1 MKLNFSI
8 FWRIIKNLFSLFLIV
23 FLLLIIG
30 GAILF
35 ANYIHDLP
43 RPEKFSESQFAE
55 PTKIYDRT
63 GSVLLYSMIG
73 EENRTLVPL
82 EDISPLLQQ
91 AMIATEDK
99 NFYSHR
105 GIDILSIVRAISTD
119 LRMRAPTQGAS
130 TITQQ
135 LIRSYFLS
143 NDKTLRRKTKEIVLT
158 IGLERKYSK
167 EQILEWYLNQIPL
180 GSNFYGVE
188 TASQGYFNKSA
199 KEINLSEVAVLAAL
213 VKAPSSLSP
222 YSENLPKLLA
232 RKDYVLSRMVE
243 EGYISLAEKEEAEKE
258 EIVFSDPALF
268 NKATHLT
275 LEVKKELE
283 EKYGLSYLQ
292 REGLKVYTSLDWDIQ
307 QQAQVIVESA
317 IEESKNYHIYNGALV
332 AIEPK
337 TGQILSM
344 VGSKNY
350 FAESYPSN
358 CESTPS
364 RCLFNPKFN
373 VVTLG
378 KRHPGSALK
387 PFVYATAF
395 QKGFPENYIVVDE
408 ETDFGIWGG
417 KRYIPK
423 NYDDLF
429 RGSVTLRSA
438 LAQSLNV
445 PSVKV
450 FVNLAGIEDSLT
462 TMHQS
467 GITSE
472 LPAVPSIV
480 LGGGGVKL
488 IDLASAYGV
497 FATGGLRVPP
507 VDIIKIEDRENKVIY
522 SSYSENHKR
531 VLSQETAQTITSILS
546 DEDARAP
553 MFGYNSNLYIPG
565 YNVAVKTG
573 TTQKYTDFW
582 SVGYNEDLIVGVWM
596 GNNNQESMAHVPS
609 VVSAGK
615 TWNRF
620 MQYALQ
626 YLDKQ
631 KSSGE

>member
-1 MKLNFSI
+1 MKLNSSP
-8 FWRIIKNLFSLFLIV
+8 FWRIIKNLLGLFSVV
-23 FLLLIIG
+23 FFVLMIG
-30 GAILF
+30 GIVLF
-35 ANYIHDLP
+35 ANYIYDFP

-55 PTKIYDRT
+55 PTRIYDRT
-63 GSVLLYSMIG
+63 GSVLLYSMVN

-82 EDISPLLQQ
+82 ESISPLLRQ
-91 AMIATEDK
+91 AIIATEDK

-105 GIDILSIVRAISTD
+105 GIDIPSIVRAISTD
-119 LRMRAPTQGAS
+119 LKMRAPVQGAS

-158 IGLERKYSK
+158 MGLEKKYSK

-199 KEINLSEVAVLAAL
+199 KEISLPEAAILAAL
-213 VKAPSSLSP
+213 IKAPSALSP
-222 YSENLPKLLA
+222 YSENLSGLLA

-243 EGYISLAEKEEAEKE
+243 EGYISLAEKEEAR
-258 EIVFSDPALF
+258 EIEVVFNDPILF
-268 NKATHLT
+268 NKAIHFT

-283 EKYGLSYLQ
+283 KKYGLSYLQ
-292 REGLKVYTSLDWDIQ
+292 REGLKVYTSLDWNLQ
-307 QQAQVIVESA
+307 QQAQEIMESA
-317 IEESKNYHIYNGALV
+317 IEDNKIYHIYNGALV
-332 AIEPK
+332 AIEPG

-358 CESTPS
+358 CESAPS
-364 RCLFNPKFN
+364 QCLFNPEFN
-373 VVTLG
+373 VATLG
-378 KRHPGSALK
+378 ERHPGSALK
-387 PFVYATAF
+387 PFVYATAL
-395 QKGFPENYIVVDE
+395 QKGYSDEYVVVDE
-408 ETDFGIWGG
+408 KTDFGIWGG
-417 KRYIPK
+417 ERYIPK
-423 NYDDLF
+423 NYDDFF
-429 RGSVTLRSA
+429 RGPTTLRSA

-445 PSVKV
+445 PAVKV

-462 TMHQS
+462 IMRQS
-467 GITSE
+467 GITSD

-480 LGGGGVKL
+480 LGGGEIKL

-497 FATGGLRVPP
+497 FATKGLRVPP
-507 VDIIKIEDRENKVIY
+507 VYIVKIEDRESNVIY
-522 SSYSENHKR
+522 SSYSSDHKR

-553 MFGYNSNLYIPG
+553 MFGYNSNLYIPD

-573 TTQKYTDFW
+573 TTQKYIDFW
-582 SVGYNEDLIVGVWM
+582 SIGYNEDLIVGLWM
-596 GNNNQESMAHVPS
+596 GNNNQEPMAHIPS
-609 VVSAGK
+609 VVPAGK

-631 KSSGE
+631 KSSRE